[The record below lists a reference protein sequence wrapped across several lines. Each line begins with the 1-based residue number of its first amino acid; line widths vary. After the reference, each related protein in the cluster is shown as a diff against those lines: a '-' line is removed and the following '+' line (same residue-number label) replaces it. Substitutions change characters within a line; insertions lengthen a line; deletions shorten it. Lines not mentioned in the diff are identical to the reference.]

1 VICNDSFAFEVPLK
15 TQLFASLAVVAS
27 VSALFV
33 ACSSSPAVAPI
44 DDDAGTT
51 GDSGTT
57 PVDSTAPDAATVD
70 AQQPDSAVPPPGPT
84 EFPAFEGAFVAYANG
99 GKFFG
104 YKGVAKDVDTDS
116 STVAAATNVYT
127 VFFNDSA
134 NRVTITLP
142 ARTPATLDLSA
153 TAKVDVVVVGQDRL
167 AGELAGGKIEIVEAT
182 DKKIKARFYGDTGGV
197 KVHGAV
203 DAIVVP

>member
-1 VICNDSFAFEVPLK
+1 MK
-15 TQLFASLAVVAS
+15 TKLFASLSAVAS
-27 VSALFV
+27 VSALALVV

-44 DDDAGTT
+44 DDDAGSTS
-51 GDSGTT
+51 DSSTT
-57 PVDSTAPDAATVD
+57 PTDSSTTQDASTADV
-70 AQQPDSAVPPPGPT
+70 QEPDSAVPPPGPT

-116 STVAAATNVYT
+116 STVVAATNVYT

-153 TAKVDVVVVGQDRL
+153 TAKVEVVVVGQDRL

-203 DAIVVP
+203 DAVVVP